1 MKTVDWLIKS
11 FIYPFYA
18 SHRNIV
24 GVWVIEYL
32 KKTKQRWS
40 LNGKIN
46 QRIRGFL
53 FVDIKFKW
61 KIKRSP
67 K

>member
-1 MKTVDWLIKS
+1 MKTVDWLFKS

-24 GVWVIEYL
+24 GGWVKEHL
-32 KKTKQRWS
+32 RKNWD

-53 FVDIKFKW
+53 FVEIEFKW
-61 KIKRSP
+61 KIKGSP